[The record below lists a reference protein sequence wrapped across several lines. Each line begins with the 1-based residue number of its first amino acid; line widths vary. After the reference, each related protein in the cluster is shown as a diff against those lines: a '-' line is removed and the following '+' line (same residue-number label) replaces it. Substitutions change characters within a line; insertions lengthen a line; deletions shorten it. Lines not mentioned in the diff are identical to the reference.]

1 MNLINRAAEAGA
13 GIWGN
18 VPANATLNSFSG
30 MLPDFLR
37 GKKRP
42 GRGNLKRREK

>member
-1 MNLINRAAEAGA
+1 MTLINRAAEAGA
-13 GIWGN
+13 RIRGN
-18 VPANATLNSFSG
+18 IPADVTLNSFSG

-37 GKKRP
+37 GKKRS